1 LEPIIQAVDAF
12 RSVYEFLKDIKEII
26 NKSKKGGCKLFISK
40 KTETI
45 ERKFKE
51 ALIGTKNA
59 IESSIWYGKGFAIQA
74 ECGSKVDKSFHT
86 LMGLFIMRFNDIQ
99 MRIDPEKLDEK
110 LIEHLVGQLK
120 ILEEHAQRF
129 WNIQGSSGYQDKE
142 ERVLKMI
149 EDFESRLLDFS
160 KSMETYL
167 KVELRKTS
175 E

>member
-1 LEPIIQAVDAF
+1 MEPIIQVVDAF
-12 RSVYEFLKDIKEII
+12 TSVYEFLKDIKEII
-26 NKSKKGGCKLFISK
+26 DKSKKGGWKLFSSK

-86 LMGLFIMRFNDIQ
+86 LMGLLIKHFNDIQ

-120 ILEEHAQRF
+120 ILEEYAQRF
-129 WNIQGSSGYQDKE
+129 WNIQGISGHQDKE
-142 ERVLKMI
+142 KKALKMI
-149 EDFESRLLDFS
+149 EDFESRLWDFS

-167 KVELRKTS
+167 RAELG
-175 E
+175 EADE